1 MFQPYLAYLGMPSES
16 GARNLVM
23 GVYAAQ
29 TPDCGNMRRRQRTM
43 KRCMDQPAAVCIW
56 VQSI

>member
-1 MFQPYLAYLGMPSES
+1 MIMFQPYLAYLGMPSES

-29 TPDCGNMRRRQRTM
+29 TPDCGNMRRRQGTM
-43 KRCMDQPAAVCIW
+43 KRWMDQPAAVCI
-56 VQSI
+56 